1 MKRLILA
8 LIIIAASATVKAQDS
23 TQFIPDYGIEVTIDS
38 IQHSDG
44 TLIIETVSTQF
55 PRFMPD
61 KVVFYFDI
69 ERFNATDSIQMKTLR
84 NQEGVLRQ
92 KELNLS
98 TNGKKVH
105 KWLAMLGQPRITPP
119 NDTVIVTLL
128 GLKVYNN
135 LAKGVK

>member
-61 KVVFYFDI
+61 KVIFYFDI
-69 ERFNATDSIQMKTLR
+69 ERYNAADSIQMKTVK
-84 NQEGVLRQ
+84 NKEGVLRQ
-92 KELNLS
+92 MELNLW

-105 KWLAMLGQPRITPP
+105 EWLDMLGQPRITPP
-119 NDTVIVTLL
+119 NDTTIVTLL
-128 GLKVYNN
+128 GLKVYNK
-135 LAKGVK
+135 LVKGTE

>member
-1 MKRLILA
+1 MKTLFLAISIAILA
-8 LIIIAASATVKAQDS
+8 IASQAQDS

-44 TLIIETVSTQF
+44 TLIIKTVSTQF

-61 KVVFYFDI
+61 KAVFYFDT
-69 ERFNATDSIQMKTLR
+69 ERFNATDSIQMKTLK
-84 NQEGVLRQ
+84 NQEGILRQ

-105 KWLAMLGQPRITPP
+105 EWLAMLGQPRITLP
-119 NDTVIVTLL
+119 NDTTIVRLL
-128 GLKVYNN
+128 GLKVYNK
-135 LAKGVK
+135 LVKGTE

>member
-8 LIIIAASATVKAQDS
+8 LIATLAIANLQAQDS

-61 KVVFYFDI
+61 KVVFYFDT
-69 ERFNATDSIQMKTLR
+69 ERFNDTDSIQMKTLK
-84 NQEGVLRQ
+84 NQEGVLEQ

-105 KWLAMLGQPRITPP
+105 EWLAMLGQPRITPP

-135 LAKGVK
+135 LVKGTE

>member
-8 LIIIAASATVKAQDS
+8 LIAILAIVNLQAQDS
-23 TQFIPDYGIEVTIDS
+23 TQFIPDYGIDVTIDS

-44 TLIIETVSTQF
+44 TLITETVSTQF
-55 PRFMPD
+55 PRFMPN

-69 ERFNATDSIQMKTLR
+69 ERFNATDSIPMKTIK
-84 NQEGVLRQ
+84 NKEGVLKQ

-105 KWLAMLGQPRITPP
+105 EWLAMLGQPRITPP
-119 NDTVIVTLL
+119 NDTTIVIQL

-135 LAKGVK
+135 LVKGTE